1 MSGGTVGY
9 SDANQGQT
17 LEMTTVDTGTK
28 GILYIQDT
36 GSYIHLGIRCK
47 DPNFAKNGLKFKY
60 SSPISS
66 SNSVTFNLAA
76 GGALQNVRSFS
87 TPLSGDVTWT
97 LLATGTTELGG
108 PKTVTKKISRTKSK
122 PNPPEI
128 ELIRMSSATSAYV
141 YWNVRRTGGSDLRIN
156 RFDLGYG
163 TNPKKPTTI
172 IKNASTPQDYQGS
185 RTVTGLS
192 ANTLY
197 YFFVRARNTTTP
209 PKGGKAEG
217 GISDWSE
224 PRGILTS
231 GGAIVKYQNRW
242 RNAVPYVKVNGSWR
256 RARAY
261 VKKNGSWV
269 MTR

>member
-9 SDANQGQT
+9 SHPNQGEP
-17 LEMTTVDTGTK
+17 LEMTTMDTGTQ
-28 GILYIQDT
+28 GIIYIQDT

-47 DPNFAKNGLKFKY
+47 DPSFSRNGLKFKY
-60 SSPISS
+60 TSPISNGS
-66 SNSVTFNLAA
+66 ATYNLKS
-76 GGALQNVRSFS
+76 GGDLQNVRSFA
-87 TPLSGDVTWT
+87 TPLSGDVEFT
-97 LLATGTTELGG
+97 LQATGTTQLGG
-108 PKTVTKKISRTKSK
+108 PTTVTKKISRTKGK

-128 ELIRMSSATSAYV
+128 ELIRMASASSAYL

-163 TNPKKPTTI
+163 TDPKKPTTI
-172 IKNASTPQDYQGS
+172 INNASTPQDYAGS

-197 YFFVRARNTTTP
+197 YFFVRAGNTTTP
-209 PKGGKAEG
+209 SKGGKPEG
-217 GISDWSE
+217 GLSDWSE

-231 GGAIVKYQNRW
+231 GGAMVKYQNRW
-242 RNAVPYVKVNGSWR
+242 RNAVPYVKVNGAWR
-256 RARAY
+256 GARAY
-261 VKKNGSWV
+261 VKKNGSWR